1 MMTSLTL
8 LRFGS
13 VMWIL
18 SAEPTTFKSICLGEI
33 MTHESKHDAVVII
46 GCRKE
51 QVLEI
56 IEHVRVKFPDVEIRY
71 EVFREEFI

>member
-1 MMTSLTL
+1 MPNPPHLKASA
-8 LRFGS
+8 S
-13 VMWIL
+13 VR
-18 SAEPTTFKSICLGEI
+18 S